1 MNEWSSPM
9 NDKKV
14 EVAYEI
20 LGYLIKN
27 PSAQDTIEGIV
38 DWWFLERN
46 IKYQK
51 RLVKKALEMMVKDGL
66 VIARKKTDSQTV
78 YKLCRPRR
86 KK

>member
-1 MNEWSSPM
+1 MNGLAQM
-9 NDKKV
+9 NDDKV
-14 EVAYEI
+14 AVAYEI
-20 LGYLIKN
+20 LRYLIKN

-38 DWWFLERN
+38 DWWFLEQN

-51 RLVKKALEMMVKDGL
+51 RLVKKALDMMVKDGL

-78 YKLCRPRR
+78 YKLYRPQR